1 MVNFSSLPDSKS
13 GLTTHLAEG
22 TAKRTSIYYTGP
34 STQHALEVSS
44 RVFRTPRA
52 ALTNASSLKQRQVD
66 NALATSQASSCVKK
80 QVAWADEGI

>member
-34 STQHALEVSS
+34 PTQHALEASS

-52 ALTNASSLKQRQVD
+52 ALTNASSLKQRD
-66 NALATSQASSCVKK
+66 NALAASQASSCVKK
-80 QVAWADEGI
+80 QVAWADEGK

>member
-34 STQHALEVSS
+34 STQHALEASS

-52 ALTNASSLKQRQVD
+52 ALTNASSLKQLD
-66 NALATSQASSCVKK
+66 NALAASQASSCVKK
-80 QVAWADEGI
+80 QVAWADEGK